1 MRHMKPSRLTR
12 RASLLGAPLLC
23 LLLWGTCSTCPVRAA
38 DAPTAQAS
46 VPKKASPPL
55 DRYKGTLLPDL
66 LDKRHDPAQAMGTHG
81 YATAFQRI
89 TQAQTRNDRRFIARL
104 TSGPSTRGELVDT
117 PTGPAILHVTCQAHA
132 CDVARMAVLFEP
144 TTGRMTGLLWNQCH
158 RTPLGQPTPSEI
170 DLMSRLGSIPANTAD
185 TQQHCERER

>member
-12 RASLLGAPLLC
+12 RASLLGIPLLC
-23 LLLWGTCSTCPVRAA
+23 MLLWGTCSTCQVSAA
-38 DAPTAQAS
+38 DVPPAPVPQQANL
-46 VPKKASPPL
+46 PL

-66 LDKRHDPAQAMGTHG
+66 LDKRHDPAKAMGTHG
-81 YATAFQRI
+81 YAPAFQRI
-89 TQAQTRNDRRFIARL
+89 TQAQTRTDRRFISRL
-104 TSGPSTRGELVDT
+104 TSGPSTRGEVVNT

-144 TTGRMTGLLWNQCH
+144 TSGRMTGLLWDQCH

-170 DLMSRLGSIPANTAD
+170 DLLSRLGSIPANTAD
-185 TQQHCERER
+185 AQQPCERER